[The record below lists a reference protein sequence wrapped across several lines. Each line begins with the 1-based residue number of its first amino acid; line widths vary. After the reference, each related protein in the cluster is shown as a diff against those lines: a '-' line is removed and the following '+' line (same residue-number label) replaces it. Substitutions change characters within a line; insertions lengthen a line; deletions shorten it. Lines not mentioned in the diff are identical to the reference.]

1 MLRTFNCGVGF
12 NVVIAQRDKDKV
24 MKHINQFYDCYEI
37 GVIERGDVKVDFES
51 RINWL

>member
-1 MLRTFNCGVGF
+1 MVS
-12 NVVIAQRDKDKV
+12 QKDKDVV

-37 GVIERGDVKVDFES
+37 GRVEMGKGKVKFEN

>member
-1 MLRTFNCGVGF
+1 MIDGSAIEEGDAILAIVS
-12 NVVIAQRDKDKV
+12 NVEQI

-37 GVIERGDVKVDFES
+37 GRVEMGKGKVKFEN